1 MGAAFGES
9 ERFLLLD
16 LGRYSAG
23 CKKAKN
29 IEKSA

>member
-9 ERFLLLD
+9 ERFLLSD
-16 LGRYSAG
+16 LGRYSAEY
-23 CKKAKN
+23 KNAKN